1 MEWGN
6 NVLGKNICTYE
17 EDMSVKAWGR
27 GGGCGLKAI
36 AEMSAK
42 NVGLFRTSPI

>member
-1 MEWGN
+1 M
-6 NVLGKNICTYE
+6 KKICLLRRE
-17 EDMSVKAWGR
+17 
-27 GGGCGLKAI
+27 GGGGGGGLKAI